1 MNFQRTFFVLATLSI
16 LGHGFVTTAVADA
29 AEPATLVSTSKT
41 PAIPEQVT
49 FNAHIRPIMSNT
61 CFACHGPDAEENP
74 SGYRIDSFAAATG
87 ALPSDDEA
95 VGIKPG
101 DPMHSE
107 AFLRIIDEG
116 NGEQMP
122 PPEFRHRLTDYDK
135 ALFRRWIEQ
144 GAKYEEHW
152 SYATIV
158 RPDVPV
164 VNTFADKVYNPIDAF
179 VLARL
184 EAEGI
189 SPSGIADKRTL
200 LRRLSLDLTGLPPT
214 PAELESF
221 LDDTSA
227 DAYERQ
233 VERLLSSK
241 HFGERMASFWLDL
254 VRFADTVGFHGDQN
268 QRVAPYRDYVIN
280 SFNSN
285 KPFDLFTREQLA
297 GDLLDDPTPQQLAA
311 TGLLRLNMVTREG
324 GAQPEEYLAK
334 SKADRVRMMGTA
346 FLGSTL
352 ACCECHNHK
361 YDPFSAHDFYSLGA
375 FFDDIRQWGVY
386 ADYGYTPNP
395 DLRGFNN
402 DYPFPPEIR
411 IESEAARNEIKFL
424 QAERDQELYS
434 ELADSVLPD
443 AEYTKWT
450 QSLAQT
456 LKTNPSGWIVADVV
470 DAVASGKTK
479 PTLKDDQSVLLTG
492 PANKSEQITLDTK
505 LDDAV
510 LVNSIRVQV
519 LPDAAHGNRVGRS
532 DEGRFSLSVS
542 VNLDRGTAEPQQ
554 PIAVTPR
561 FVRIELPGKNKIL
574 SLAEVQVFT
583 KDADGE
589 LQNIAV
595 KGKARHSA
603 NYKSGDASLAID
615 GNTDGHYYNAQSVTH
630 TNPGNDPWWEVDLGA
645 AQKIEKIVIWN
656 RTDSAEYAKRLSR
669 YQVKLLDDRRSELV
683 SFSPATP
690 DPSVEIA
697 VPNEV
702 VADTREAI
710 EIAWGEADRKNPKR
724 YTSGEEPLVLEDV
737 WRSGPAAWQLPAN
750 ETESPHTAVY
760 HFAAPVWITPN
771 DRLQTTL
778 HSGDVGRVRISVTPV
793 AHVIAGWD
801 AATPDLRS
809 ALQTAASKR
818 SEQQNAQLVS
828 AFHRSTVP
836 YAQQRPSSHFYRDQI
851 LQQHSAMAMSLCVQS
866 VPADRIPESRV
877 LPRGN
882 WQDKSG
888 ELAPPA
894 TPHFLPKPKI
904 HSERRLTRL
913 DLANWVTS
921 PDNPLTSRHVVNR
934 TWKQFFGTGLSGK
947 LDDLGSQGEWPSHP
961 LLLDWMA
968 AEFIESGWD
977 VKQMVR
983 GIVNSHTYQQTAAQR
998 PDLSERDPYNRL
1010 LASQSPRRLEAEVI
1024 RDNALAIAGLLVT
1037 DFVGGSSVYPYQPD
1051 GHYSNLQFPNRR
1063 YEASRDSRQ
1072 YRRGVYMHWQ
1082 RTFLHPMLVNFDAP
1096 SRDECTADR
1105 PLSNS
1110 PQQALTLLNDPSF
1123 AEASHAMA
1131 DRLLADHEDGTF
1143 DDWLDSAFVVA
1154 LSRHPS
1160 GEERAAL
1167 RGLYDR
1173 QLAYYQSNAE
1183 EAKKYIAVGRT
1194 SATKSKTEES
1204 QIAAFG
1210 QVCRVIL
1217 NLHETIT
1224 RF

>member
-1 MNFQRTFFVLATLSI
+1 M
-16 LGHGFVTTAVADA
+16 
-29 AEPATLVSTSKT
+29 
-41 PAIPEQVT
+41 
-49 FNAHIRPIMSNT
+49 
-61 CFACHGPDAEENP
+61 
-74 SGYRIDSFAAATG
+74 
-87 ALPSDDEA
+87 
-95 VGIKPG
+95 
-101 DPMHSE
+101 
-107 AFLRIIDEG
+107 
-116 NGEQMP
+116 
-122 PPEFRHRLTDYDK
+122 
-135 ALFRRWIEQ
+135 
-144 GAKYEEHW
+144 
-152 SYATIV
+152 
-158 RPDVPV
+158 
-164 VNTFADKVYNPIDAF
+164 
-179 VLARL
+179 
-184 EAEGI
+184 
-189 SPSGIADKRTL
+189 
-200 LRRLSLDLTGLPPT
+200 SLDLIGLPPT

-221 LDDTSA
+221 LNDTSA
-227 DAYERQ
+227 DAYEHQ
-233 VERLLSSK
+233 VERLLASK

-268 QRVAPYRDYVIN
+268 QRVAPYRDYVID

-285 KPFDLFTREQLA
+285 KPFDVFTREQLA
-297 GDLLDDPTPQQLAA
+297 GDLLADPTPQQLAA

-361 YDPFSAHDFYSLGA
+361 YDPFSAHDFYSIGA

-411 IESEAARNEIKFL
+411 IESESARNEIKFL
-424 QAERDQELYS
+424 QAERDRQLYS

-443 AEYTKWT
+443 AEYTNWT
-450 QSLAQT
+450 QSLAKT
-456 LKTNPSGWIVADVV
+456 LKTNPSGWIGADVV
-470 DAVASGKTK
+470 DAVASGKTT
-479 PTLKDDQSVLLTG
+479 PTVKDDGSVLLTG
-492 PANKSEQITLDTK
+492 PANKTETITLDTK
-505 LDDAV
+505 LDAPV

-519 LPDAAHGNRVGRS
+519 LPDAANSNRVGRG
-532 DEGRFSLSVS
+532 DEGRFSLSLS
-542 VNLDRGTAEPQQ
+542 VNLERNSHEPPQ
-554 PIAVTPR
+554 PVAVTPR

-574 SLAEVQVFT
+574 SLAEVQVFA
-583 KDADGE
+583 KDADGK

-595 KGKARHSA
+595 DGKARHSS

-630 TNPGNDPWWEVDLGA
+630 THPGNDPWWEVDLGTA
-645 AQKIEKIVIWN
+645 KNIEKLVIWN

-669 YQVKLLDDRRSELV
+669 YQVKLLDEQRNELV
-683 SFSPATP
+683 AFTP
-690 DPSVEIA
+690 STPQPSVEIA
-697 VPNEV
+697 VPSEIV
-702 VADTREAI
+702 VNNTESI
-710 EIAWGEADRKNPKR
+710 QIAWGEADRKNPKR
-724 YTSGEEPLVLEDV
+724 YRGGAEPLVLEDV
-737 WRSGPAAWQLPAN
+737 WRSGPAMWQLPAN
-750 ETESPHTAVY
+750 ETEYPHTAVY
-760 HFAAPVWITPN
+760 HFAKPVWVTPN

-793 AHVIAGWD
+793 AHAIAGWD
-801 AATPDLRS
+801 AASPELLD
-809 ALQTAASKR
+809 AVQTAADQR
-818 SEQQNAQLVS
+818 SEQQNARLVS

-836 YAQQRPSSHFYRDQI
+836 YPQQHSTTHFYRDKI
-851 LQQHSAMAMSLCVQS
+851 LEMHSAMAMSVVVQS

-882 WQDKSG
+882 WQDKTG

-894 TPHFLPKPKI
+894 TPHFLPQLEIDSK
-904 HSERRLTRL
+904 RRLTRL

-921 PDNPLTSRHVVNR
+921 PENPLTSRHVVNR
-934 TWKQFFGTGLSGK
+934 TWKQFFGTGLSSK

-968 AEFIESGWD
+968 AEFIDSGWD
-977 VKQMVR
+977 VKQLVR
-983 GIVNSHTYQQTAAQR
+983 RIVTSHTYRQTAAQR
-998 PDLSERDPYNRL
+998 ADLIERNPYNRL

-1051 GHYSNLQFPNRR
+1051 GHYSNLQFPNRT
-1063 YEASRDSRQ
+1063 YHASRDARQ
-1072 YRRGVYMHWQ
+1072 YRRGIYMHWQ

-1131 DRLLADHEDGTF
+1131 DRILADHENGTF
-1143 DDWLDSAFVVA
+1143 DDWIDAAFVMA
-1154 LSRHPS
+1154 ISRHPS
-1160 GEERAAL
+1160 DDEREAL
-1167 RGLYDR
+1167 SGLYQR
-1173 QLAYYQSNAE
+1173 QLAYYQANTE
-1183 EAKKYIAVGRT
+1183 EANKYLAVGRKS
-1194 SATKSKTEES
+1194 SAKYSVEPS
-1204 QIAAFG
+1204 QLAALG
-1210 QVCRVIL
+1210 QVCRVLL